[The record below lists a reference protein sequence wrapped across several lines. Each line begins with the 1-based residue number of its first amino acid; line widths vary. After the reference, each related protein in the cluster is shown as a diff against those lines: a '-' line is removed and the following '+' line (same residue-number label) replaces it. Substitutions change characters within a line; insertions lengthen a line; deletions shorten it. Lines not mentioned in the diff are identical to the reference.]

1 MSLASPSAVARRWR
15 FRASCALLLVGACG
29 GPQDPGKLG
38 ATCFRD
44 DDCKAGLIC
53 VAPTGETDRV
63 CSDDPTPLISNVD
76 GPPVIDTGGAAA
88 VGGAPAVAGGGM
100 APVAGTGAVAGSSS
114 AGSSSAGSANAGS
127 ATGGSEAGGSSATG
141 GTGGSGAAAG
151 TGGSDAAGTG
161 GSSAAGTGGSE
172 PLGGAPI

>member
-1 MSLASPSAVARRWR
+1 MRLASPHAVARRWR
-15 FRASCALLLVGACG
+15 VRTSCALLLVGACG

-63 CSDDPTPLISNVD
+63 CSDDPTPLISNVE

-88 VGGAPAVAGGGM
+88 GGGAPAVAGGGM
-100 APVAGTGAVAGSSS
+100 APVAGTGGVAGSSS
-114 AGSSSAGSANAGS
+114 AGSSSAGSAN
-127 ATGGSEAGGSSATG
+127 GGSDAGGSSPTG